1 MVLGV
6 GSRMEKE
13 SFEIGSAWAKEK
25 LDAST
30 KASTARANEVVTA
43 VFAILREVKV
53 QVVRY
58 DNPDY

>member
-1 MVLGV
+1 
-6 GSRMEKE
+6 MEKE